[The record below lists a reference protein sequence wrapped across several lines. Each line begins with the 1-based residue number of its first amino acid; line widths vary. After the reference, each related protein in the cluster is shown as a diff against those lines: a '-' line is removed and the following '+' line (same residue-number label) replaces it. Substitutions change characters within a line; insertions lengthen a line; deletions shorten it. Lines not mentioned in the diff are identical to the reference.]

1 MHVSRETR
9 DRLETFVATLR
20 TWQRKTNLV
29 APSTLDD
36 AWQRHVIDGLQLL
49 DHAPD
54 GPLEWIDL
62 GTGGGSPGLV
72 VAIALRERPG
82 SRVHCVESNGK
93 KCAFLRHVAALT
105 GAPILV
111 HDQRIETFFA
121 EDRTKDRGADIVS
134 ARALAPLGQL
144 LAWSSPALRAGAR
157 GLFLKGAR
165 VEDEMDEARKTH
177 DADMRLVPSVTAPDG
192 RIVVVDAMR

>member
-1 MHVSRETR
+1 MDVSRETR
-9 DRLETFVATLR
+9 GHLETFVATLA

-36 AWQRHVIDGLQLL
+36 VWQRHVIDGLQLL

-82 SRVHCVESNGK
+82 SKVHCVESNGK
-93 KCAFLRHVAALT
+93 KCAFLRHVAMLT
-105 GAPILV
+105 GSPMVV
-111 HDQRIETFFA
+111 HDQRIEAFFA
-121 EDRTKDRGADIVS
+121 GERRADIVS

-144 LAWSSPALRAGAR
+144 LEWSAPTLRAGAC

-165 VEDEMDEARKTH
+165 VEDEIADARKTH
-177 DADMRLVPSVTAPDG
+177 DADLRLAPSVTAPDG
-192 RIVVVDAMR
+192 RIVIVDAMR